1 VDGQPDGRHIRR
13 GPIDSVPASCCN
25 IDAIASLQSSGF
37 AFVFKAEYGFPADQ
51 HHPLRCGLLVPECWR
66 AALPRRNNPFHHDTG
81 FAEQLGKLFFSAIG
95 GRKIGEKI
103 AEHGGDLSV
112 NRQCIE
118 PTLDFLL
125 HGLEGGALVV
135 SEAVSEFCTVQR
147 FRQIGDRWQ
156 QLCIDEA
163 ISYGRE

>member
-1 VDGQPDGRHIRR
+1 M
-13 GPIDSVPASCCN
+13 SASCRN
-25 IDAIASLQSSGF
+25 IDAIAWPQSTR
-37 AFVFKAEYGFPADQ
+37 FVFVFEAEQCLATDQ
-51 HHPLRCGLLVPECWR
+51 HYPLRCSLLVPERGR
-66 AALPRRNNPFHHDTG
+66 AALSRRNNPFHNQAG
-81 FAEQLGKLFFSAIG
+81 FAEKLGKLFFSTTEGWEIG
-95 GRKIGEKI
+95 KKIGE
-103 AEHGGDLSV
+103 HGVDLAV
-112 NRQCIE
+112 NRQGIE